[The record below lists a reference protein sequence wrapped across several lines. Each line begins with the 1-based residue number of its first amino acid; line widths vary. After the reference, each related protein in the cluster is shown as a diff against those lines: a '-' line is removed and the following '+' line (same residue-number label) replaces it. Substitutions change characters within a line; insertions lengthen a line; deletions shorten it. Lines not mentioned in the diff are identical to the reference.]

1 MNKILFFISLSL
13 IFFVTLPS
21 CLEDDQYGEGL
32 EVFGKGD
39 NRRAIIH
46 DDEEEE
52 EEEEEDPVS
61 SDTTAT
67 FDFTTLSGTYEG
79 DLLIEN
85 EASPL
90 PVTVVANSN
99 KTFDLALYN
108 AVVDGMELGDLIFEG
123 IPAKKDNQSWKFNV
137 SRNVELL
144 GGSIQADVDVNGVV
158 TEKGDLSFVVAIVTP
173 PIELTYKGKKKE
185 N

>member
-1 MNKILFFISLSL
+1 MRGISYLQLQQASKQT
-13 IFFVTLPS
+13 VTLTKS
-21 CLEDDQYGEGL
+21 LNGGVYGISA
-32 EVFGKGD
+32 V
-39 NRRAIIH
+39 
-46 DDEEEE
+46 
-52 EEEEEDPVS
+52 
-61 SDTTAT
+61 
-67 FDFTTLSGTYEG
+67 TLSDGTNASY
-79 DLLIEN
+79 DLTNNVI
-85 EASPL
+85 SI
-90 PVTVVANSN
+90 TVKDAP

>member
-46 DDEEEE
+46 NDEEEE
-52 EEEEEDPVS
+52 EEEPVNP
-61 SDTTAT
+61 DTTAT

-79 DLLIEN
+79 DLLIEDG
-85 EASPL
+85 ASPL
-90 PVTVVANSN
+90 PVTVVANPN

-144 GGSIQADVDVNGVV
+144 GGTIQADVDVNGVV

-173 PIELTYKGKKKE
+173 PIELTYKGKKQK

>member
-46 DDEEEE
+46 NDEEEE
-52 EEEEEDPVS
+52 EDEEPVNP
-61 SDTTAT
+61 DTTAT

-79 DLLIEN
+79 DLLIEDG
-85 EASPL
+85 ASPL
-90 PVTVVANSN
+90 PVTVVANPN

-144 GGSIQADVDVNGVV
+144 GGTIQADVDVNGVV

-173 PIELTYKGKKKE
+173 PIELTYKGKKQK

>member
-46 DDEEEE
+46 NDEEEE
-52 EEEEEDPVS
+52 EEEEPVNP
-61 SDTTAT
+61 DTTAT

-79 DLLIEN
+79 DLLIEDG
-85 EASPL
+85 ASPL
-90 PVTVVANSN
+90 PVTVVANPN
-99 KTFDLALYN
+99 KTFDLALYD

-144 GGSIQADVDVNGVV
+144 GGTIQADVDVNGVV

-173 PIELTYKGKKKE
+173 PIELTYKGKKQK